1 MLGRHRAITVVG
13 VIVTVLAA
21 MAIGLSMKPSYE
33 ARSSVVL
40 LAPPVLPGAD
50 NQERI
55 KANPFNEFGTSH
67 GVVASA
73 LQDIMESSRT
83 ARQLE
88 RRGLD
93 GTYAVTI
100 DPTGG
105 GAILETRVE
114 ANTAD
119 SALSGL
125 DTLTGE
131 MRKELESRQR
141 EAGAPLDSFFTLDV
155 LTPPREAAQLNGSRL
170 RAGGAVLVIGL
181 VATVLAVGAA
191 DVLARRRRREADSA
205 AAQLA
210 WRASHRPSEQHAET
224 APTVM
229 GNGRGEEATTARDD
243 GAAATQMAWPAARLP
258 SEQHTETAPSVMGNG
273 RGEEVTETQ
282 GTNGLAP
289 STRTTADDSEGD
301 ADDSARDDGAAAG
314 EIATAGDLTGASV
327 AEDEDEPRR

>member
-1 MLGRHRAITVVG
+1 
-13 VIVTVLAA
+13 

-40 LAPPVLPGAD
+40 LAPPVLPGSD

-73 LQDIMESSRT
+73 LQDIMESTRT
-83 ARQLE
+83 AQQLE
-88 RRGLD
+88 RQGLD

-114 ANTAD
+114 AETAD

-125 DTLTGE
+125 DTLTAE
-131 MRKELESRQR
+131 MRTELESRQR

-155 LTPPREAAQLNGSRL
+155 LTPPRDATQLNGSRL
-170 RAGGAVLVIGL
+170 RAGGAVLVIAL
-181 VATVLAVGAA
+181 VATVLAAGAA
-191 DVLARRRRREADSA
+191 DLLARRRRREADSA

-210 WRASHRPSEQHAET
+210 WRAAHLPGEQHTET
-224 APTVM
+224 APSVI
-229 GNGRGEEATTARDD
+229 GNGRGDEVTTARDD

-258 SEQHTETAPSVMGNG
+258 GEQHAETAPSVMGNG
-273 RGEEVTETQ
+273 RGEEVTKTEA
-282 GTNGLAP
+282 TNGLAP
-289 STRTTADDSEGD
+289 STGTTADDSEDD
-301 ADDSARDDGAAAG
+301 ADDSARDDAAAAAD
-314 EIATAGDLTGASV
+314 EIATAGDRTGAVV
-327 AEDEDEPRR
+327 AEDEEEPR